1 MCIGISVGK
10 EDNMEADENLA
21 AADNGSP
28 SEEKSEV
35 LSDFLYEYNDMILHL
50 EPRFAND
57 GEQTEIYWYLD
68 SLTAHLSIPLSQDW
82 SKNCTCQWWNDF
94 SSITIKKRA
103 DEEIIEDTIRD
114 KIQKCEVFPLPFL

>member
-35 LSDFLYEYNDMILHL
+35 LSYFLYEYNDMILHL

-57 GEQTEIYWYLD
+57 GEQT
-68 SLTAHLSIPLSQDW
+68 
-82 SKNCTCQWWNDF
+82 K
-94 SSITIKKRA
+94 
-103 DEEIIEDTIRD
+103 
-114 KIQKCEVFPLPFL
+114 

>member
-57 GEQTEIYWYLD
+57 GDQT
-68 SLTAHLSIPLSQDW
+68 
-82 SKNCTCQWWNDF
+82 K
-94 SSITIKKRA
+94 
-103 DEEIIEDTIRD
+103 
-114 KIQKCEVFPLPFL
+114 